1 MAGEARRQRIR
12 SLMDLAG
19 ARDADVHA
27 FDAAF
32 YHESAVKEKLAPQ
45 SNERLEFLGDA
56 LLGFCVARSLY
67 ERYADAAEG
76 ELALRKSSLVSDSAL
91 AATADRLG
99 FESLLLLGAG
109 HASESAARRRSA
121 LADAFEAFLAVLHR
135 ECGMT
140 ALELFLY
147 REHIAPREALGT
159 TIDDPKTILQE
170 WMQRHYKTVPAY
182 EDRAEGSDHEPT
194 FHSSVTVEDATRAEG
209 SGPSKRAAQRAA
221 AANALALLAQRYDDV
236 APKALSLAKDD
247 AGLAAPNSGPKKKRV
262 RQRPGLGE
270 AARGKAAKRPH
281 S

>member
-12 SLMDLAG
+12 ALMDLAG

-32 YHESAVKEKLAPQ
+32 FHESAVREKLAPQ

-67 ERYADAAEG
+67 DRYADAAEG

-91 AATADRLG
+91 AATAERLG

-135 ECGMT
+135 ECGLAT
-140 ALELFLY
+140 VEAFLA
-147 REHIAPREALGT
+147 REHVEPREALGT

-170 WMQRHYKTVPAY
+170 WMQRHYKTVPVY
-182 EDRAEGSDHEPT
+182 EDRSEGSDHEPT
-194 FHSSVTVEDATRAEG
+194 FHTVVVVDGDVRAEG

-221 AANALALLAQRYDDV
+221 AAGALSQLAARYDDV

-247 AGLAAPNSGPKKKRV
+247 AGNVPPAKLAKKRV
-262 RQRPGLGE
+262 RRRPGVGE
-270 AARGKAAKRPH
+270 APRGKAAKRPH
-281 S
+281 A

>member
-1 MAGEARRQRIR
+1 
-12 SLMDLAG
+12 MDLAG

-32 YHESAVKEKLAPQ
+32 FHESAVREKLAPQ

-56 LLGFCVARSLY
+56 ILGFCVARSLY

-91 AATADRLG
+91 AATAERLG

-135 ECGMT
+135 ECGLL
-140 ALELFLY
+140 AVEAFLY
-147 REHIAPREALGT
+147 REHVEPREALGT

-170 WMQRHYKTVPAY
+170 WMQRHYKSVPVY

-194 FHSSVTVEDATRAEG
+194 FHAVVAIAADDVRAQG
-209 SGPSKRAAQRAA
+209 SGGSKRAAQRAA
-221 AANALALLAQRYDDV
+221 AADALAQLARTYDDV
-236 APKALSLAKDD
+236 APKSLSLAKDD
-247 AGLAAPNSGPKKKRV
+247 AGTVVAEKTKKKRV
-262 RQRPGLGE
+262 RRRPGVG
-270 AARGKAAKRPH
+270 ASPRGNVAKRPH
-281 S
+281 A

>member
-135 ECGMT
+135 ECGLT

-170 WMQRHYKTVPAY
+170 WMQRHYKTVPIY

-194 FHSSVTVEDATRAEG
+194 FHSAVTVEDDTRAEG

-221 AANALALLAQRYDDV
+221 AANALALLAERYDDV

-247 AGLAAPNSGPKKKRV
+247 AGRASSTAAPKKKRV